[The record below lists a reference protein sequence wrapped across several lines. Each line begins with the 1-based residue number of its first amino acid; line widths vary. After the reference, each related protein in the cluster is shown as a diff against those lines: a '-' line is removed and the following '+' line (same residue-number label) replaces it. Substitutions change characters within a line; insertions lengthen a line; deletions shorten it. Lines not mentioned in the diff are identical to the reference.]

1 MLITIDQLL
10 NAEELIEVR
19 AMLKDSAWESGQIS
33 AGLQAAR
40 VKNNLQLPEHAAH
53 LPKLRTLVLNALH
66 RSPMFFSAAL
76 PLKILPPFFNRYAD
90 QTNAFGFHVDSAM
103 RQVPQEVGGYLRCDL
118 SATLFLS
125 APEEYD
131 GGELSIV
138 DTFGTHR
145 VKLQAGSMVLYPSS
159 SLHAVSSVTRGER
172 LACFMFMQ
180 SMVRNSEQRRL
191 LYDMDMALLDL
202 RSEFGEIDAVVKL
215 TGSYHNLLRR
225 WAEN

>member
-10 NAEELIEVR
+10 NTEEVIEAR
-19 AMLKDSAWESGQIS
+19 AMLKNSAWESGQSS
-33 AGLQAAR
+33 AGLQAAS
-40 VKNNLQLPEHAAH
+40 VKNNQQLPEHAPH
-53 LPKLRTLVLNALH
+53 LPKLRALVMNALQ
-66 RSPMFFSAAL
+66 RSPIFFSAAL

-90 QTNAFGFHVDSAM
+90 QTNAYGFHVDSAM
-103 RQVPQEVGGYLRCDL
+103 RHVPMEEGAYLRSDL

-125 APEEYD
+125 TPEDYD

-138 DTFGTHR
+138 DTFGTHS

-180 SMVRNSEQRRL
+180 SMVRSSEQRRI
-191 LYDMDMALLDL
+191 LYDMDMALLEL
-202 RSEFGEIDAVVKL
+202 RREFGEIDSVVKL
-215 TGSYHNLLRR
+215 TGSYHNLLRC

>member
-19 AMLKDSAWESGQIS
+19 AMLKDSAWESGQSS

-40 VKNNLQLPEHAAH
+40 VKSNQQLPEHAPH
-53 LPKLRTLVLNALH
+53 LPRLRALVMNALQ
-66 RSPMFFSAAL
+66 RSPIFFSAAL

-90 QTNAFGFHVDSAM
+90 QTNAYGFHVDSAM
-103 RQVPQEVGGYLRCDL
+103 RQVPNAAGAYLRSDL

-125 APEEYD
+125 APEDYD

-138 DTFGTHR
+138 DTFGTHN

-159 SLHAVSSVTRGER
+159 SLHAVSTVTRGER

-180 SMVRNSEQRRL
+180 SMVRDAEQRRM

-202 RSEFGEIDAVVKL
+202 RSEFGEVDAVVKL